1 MPDEEKDIYGMNLG
15 DYPSNSIKSREESK
29 VADISPTKRKKSAEN
44 TVPIEVKKKKK
55 SFGQRF
61 KEAFIGQSVGSVTDY
76 VLWEVIVPYVKK
88 LLAESANTAINL
100 ALFGD
105 AKPRWKNS
113 DRSHTSMASVYNER
127 NSANSRR
134 RTRHNRPDV
143 QDFLFPSEEQ
153 ATQVLDML
161 IDEVSTYEVVSLAD
175 FYSEVNEPVV
185 PVDSKW
191 GWRKRDFEGA
201 DVSEIPG
208 EGWIL
213 DLPPAKPID

>member
-1 MPDEEKDIYGMNLG
+1 MPENKNDDIYGMNL
-15 DYPSNSIKSREESK
+15 DNYPSNSIKSRENPENK
-29 VADISPTKRKKSAEN
+29 TTDIRKREKPKE
-44 TVPIEVKKKKK
+44 PIQVTKKKK

-88 LLAESANTAINL
+88 LLAESAQTAINL

-105 AKPRWKNS
+105 AKPKWKTNG
-113 DRSHTSMASVYNER
+113 RSHTEMASVYNER
-127 NSANSRR
+127 NSANNNRR
-134 RTRHNRPDV
+134 RTRTNRPNI

-153 ATQVLDML
+153 ASRVLESLMEEIAD
-161 IDEVSTYEVVSLAD
+161 YEVATLAD

-191 GWRKRDFEGA
+191 GWRSLEGA
-201 DVSEIPG
+201 DISEIPG
-208 EGWIL
+208 EGWVL

>member
-15 DYPSNSIKSREESK
+15 SYPSNSIKSREEGK
-29 VADISPTKRKKSAEN
+29 PTDISPTKRKKSTE
-44 TVPIEVKKKKK
+44 PIEVKKKKK
-55 SFGQRF
+55 SFGTRF

-113 DRSHTSMASVYNER
+113 DRPHTSMAAVYNDR
-127 NSANSRR
+127 NSANNRR

-153 ATQVLDML
+153 ANRVLEML
-161 IDEVSTYEVVSLAD
+161 MEEIGDYEVVSVAD

-191 GWRKRDFEGA
+191 GWKSLDGA

-208 EGWIL
+208 EGWVL

>member
-15 DYPSNSIKSREESK
+15 SYPSNSIKSREEGK
-29 VADISPTKRKKSAEN
+29 PTDISPTKRKKSTE
-44 TVPIEVKKKKK
+44 PIEVKKKKK
-55 SFGQRF
+55 SFGTRF

-113 DRSHTSMASVYNER
+113 DRPHTSMAAVYNDR
-127 NSANSRR
+127 NSANNRR

-153 ATQVLDML
+153 ANRVLEML
-161 IDEVSTYEVVSLAD
+161 MEEIADYEVVSLAD

-191 GWRKRDFEGA
+191 GWKSLDGA

-208 EGWIL
+208 EGWVL

>member
-1 MPDEEKDIYGMNLG
+1 MPENKNDDIYGMNL
-15 DYPSNSIKSREESK
+15 DNYPSNSIKSRENQENK
-29 VADISPTKRKKSAEN
+29 PTADIRKREKSKE
-44 TVPIEVKKKKK
+44 PILVTKKKK

-88 LLAESANTAINL
+88 LLAESAQTAINL

-105 AKPRWKNS
+105 AKPKWKMNG
-113 DRSHTSMASVYNER
+113 RSHTEMASVYNER
-127 NSANSRR
+127 NSANNRR
-134 RTRHNRPDV
+134 RTRTNRPNV

-153 ATQVLDML
+153 AIRVLESLME
-161 IDEVSTYEVVSLAD
+161 EVGEYGVVTLAE

-191 GWRKRDFEGA
+191 GWHSLDGT

-208 EGWIL
+208 EGWVL

>member
-15 DYPSNSIKSREESK
+15 NYPSNSIKSREEGK
-29 VADISPTKRKKSAEN
+29 PTDISPTKRKKSTE
-44 TVPIEVKKKKK
+44 PIEVKKKKK
-55 SFGQRF
+55 SFGARF

-113 DRSHTSMASVYNER
+113 DRPHTSMAAVYNDR
-127 NSANSRR
+127 NSANNRR

-153 ATQVLDML
+153 ANRVLEML
-161 IDEVSTYEVVSLAD
+161 MEEIADYEVVSLAD

-191 GWRKRDFEGA
+191 GWKSLDGA

-208 EGWIL
+208 EGWVL